1 MSIDFFSPWIN
12 CGVTQSPNYS
22 PFSPFPNMLW
32 KPGFP
37 NEQLGKYFFWFDNA
51 GNGSVLYNYK
61 KIRQKYRCFKIIQ
74 STETPTLLDITSRVC
89 IYQEPSINGI
99 TVKLLSQFEIEFIDG
114 PSVDPSNPDPENLSI
129 PDYASDPSITYDLL
143 TGPNALRIY

>member
-1 MSIDFFSPWIN
+1 MSINFYNPWIS
-12 CGVTQSPNYS
+12 CGVTQS

-37 NEQLGKYFFWFDNA
+37 NEQLGKYFFWFDSA
-51 GNGSVLYNYK
+51 GNGSVSYNYQ

-74 STETPTLLDITSRVC
+74 STETPTILDITSRVC

-99 TVKLLSQFEIEFIDG
+99 TVKLLSQFEIEFISAL
-114 PSVDPSNPDPENLSI
+114 SVDPSNPDPANLSI
-129 PDYASDPSITYDLL
+129 PDYAPDPLIAYLDPDDPLYDDSVQ
-143 TGPNALRIY
+143 IY